1 MSCTSFIGCERSR
14 KNIKKNKRR
23 VRRNANNVLR
33 MRVVGREGEVHGFR
47 REYTTKLK
55 QQVFFPPLGLV
66 HFSSIIIAFLF
77 FWLLLLLLL
86 ALSEE
91 EEQNTHL
98 THRHTHTLR
107 VHRLMW
113 KKPKEKQVSLS
124 LGVCSIVFFCFV
136 VVVLWKMEL
145 AVVDYT

>member
-55 QQVFFPPLGLV
+55 QQVFFPPPLV
-66 HFSSIIIAFLF
+66 LSISLPSSSRSSSSGCCCCC
-77 FWLLLLLLL
+77 W
-86 ALSEE
+86 
-91 EEQNTHL
+91 
-98 THRHTHTLR
+98 
-107 VHRLMW
+107 
-113 KKPKEKQVSLS
+113 P
-124 LGVCSIVFFCFV
+124 
-136 VVVLWKMEL
+136 
-145 AVVDYT
+145 